1 MVNLFQKLLAPTE
14 KLAAAGEKQVK
25 ELEKLN
31 VLTTGLTKEAVIRN
45 EELSM
50 QTVLL
55 TDIKNLI
62 KAQINAGGKDDA
74 PKNKFGDA
82 SNFKGL
88 KPGESKNMTALVV
101 GAAISIVAAA
111 ALMAYIPT
119 LSPIKML
126 TAIAVAGVLA
136 IVAPIMVKIAKQL
149 SGSTSEMSV
158 DGDNMNFSQTSGGGL
173 AGAGTAI
180 LSLIGMSLA
189 VTMSSW
195 ILTMVAPLTPVQ
207 FITALAVAALF
218 IPMAFAFSMISKQ
231 LSKAIG
237 KKSAGV
243 EGMKFSGTDT
253 SGLMPLVGASLL
265 ALLGMTVAVVGTSW
279 LLQLMAPVGPVQF
292 LSALGISLILIG
304 LSFALSKI
312 MLALR
317 GGKIKGDKS
326 GVAMVGMVA
335 LIMVAGITALV
346 ISSWLIQGMAI
357 ITPAQFLT
365 GVAIGLMMIPIA
377 WAMSMLIQGLAKA
390 KIKPDMN
397 GVKMIGMAALAM
409 VAIAMGI
416 VGASYILLLLPDT
429 FKAPPLMW
437 SISVGLAL
445 VAFGWAY
452 AQILKVIKGKSLKD
466 LGMATLGLIL
476 VGVALLGVAYI
487 LTMWPGTLEAPDA
500 MWTLKVG
507 LALFIFAIPFVLITI
522 LFKKMGIGLKE
533 MGMGLLGMVAVAI
546 GILAVAWIL
555 SITPDEYGTPPPI
568 GWSFG
573 AAAALVLFAVPVA
586 AIGLIATSGIGFA
599 AIALGV
605 VGMIV
610 IAIGILAVAWIF
622 SVLPDLGDIG
632 ANLTAFILAPING
645 IIDVL
650 VRLKDEVGVNNLLPL
665 AGGIAAI
672 SVALLLLAGA
682 AAGLAAGGVVSALG
696 NAASSL
702 VDGIVGFFGGEK
714 SKGPLD
720 ILDDLIKKKSKINGL
735 AGPLNKIANA
745 LKVFIKVERAVVAFN
760 SVLMT
765 LIRLGEFGKGLKFAV
780 TAVESIA
787 GGMQRLKEAM
797 NGFTVKP
804 LKVLMML
811 FKMVPLIQQTAK
823 AMGELAAHFSSF
835 SMSALIA
842 GLGLQKIANAFVKM
856 TAVTPEQVQPAID
869 FFNVLV
875 QDTYAAQADSFV
887 KMAPAVAMIL
897 NGGSKRS
904 SAFEKLF
911 GSKKDKHPFIQI
923 MESLT
928 ENAHAIIASADPLS
942 SISKAHHS
950 IAVSPAQSIIR
961 ATKMFQTLADSS
973 FDKQAKALNSIAKSV
988 NSIATGSDAIN
999 VGAIDSTTEMF
1010 KALAYLSATGGDGA
1024 IAQLGDNL
1032 IGAIHELA
1040 NIMSEFANT
1049 VADGV
1054 GDQRSVLEKIGDS
1067 ITGSGP
1073 SSKKTPAA
1081 TNTGGGDSGKVVA
1094 AIKKLQT
1101 ALTDT
1106 GIKVKKTL

>member
-14 KLAAAGEKQVK
+14 KLAGAAEKQVK

-31 VLTTGLTKEAVIRN
+31 ILTTGLNEKAIVRN

-62 KAQINAGGKDDA
+62 KAQANAGGADDA

-88 KPGESKNMTALVV
+88 KPNESKNMVALVV

-119 LSPIKML
+119 LTPMKML

-158 DGDNMNFSQTSGGGL
+158 EGDSMNFSQSSGGGL

-189 VTMSSW
+189 VTLSSW
-195 ILTMVAPLTPVQ
+195 ILTMVAPLTPIQ

-218 IPMAFAFSMISKQ
+218 IPMAFAFSMITKS

-237 KKSAGV
+237 TKSAGV
-243 EGMKFSGTDT
+243 EGMSFSGTDT
-253 SGLMPLVGASLL
+253 SGLMPLLGASLL
-265 ALLGMTVAVVGTSW
+265 AILGMTVAVVGTSW
-279 LLQLMAPVGPVQF
+279 LLQLMAPVGPAQF

-312 MLALR
+312 MLALKS
-317 GGKIKGDKS
+317 GKIKADLQ

-346 ISSWLIQGMAI
+346 VSSWLIQGMAV

-452 AQILKVIKGKSLKD
+452 AQILKVIQGKSLKD

-546 GILAVAWIL
+546 GVLAVAWIL
-555 SITPDEYGTPPPI
+555 SITPDEYGTPPPV

-573 AAAALVLFAVPVA
+573 AAAALLLFAVPVA

-622 SVLPDLGDIG
+622 SVLPDLGEIG

-645 IIDVL
+645 IVDVL
-650 VRLKDEVGVNNLLPL
+650 VRLKDEVGVSNLLPL

-682 AAGLAAGGVVSALG
+682 TAGLAAGGVISALG
-696 NAASSL
+696 NAASEF
-702 VDGIVGFFGGEK
+702 VDGIVGFFGGKK

-720 ILDDLIKKKSKINGL
+720 ILDDLIRKRNKINGL
-735 AGPLNKIANA
+735 AEPLHKIADA
-745 LKVFIKVERAVVAFN
+745 LGTFIRVERSIKALN
-760 SVLMT
+760 SVLST
-765 LIRLGEFGKGLKFAV
+765 LVTLGMSPNMLQLAVSAIQGIASGMSGL
-780 TAVESIA
+780 
-787 GGMQRLKEAM
+787 REAM
-797 NGFTVKP
+797 KGFTVKP
-804 LKVLMML
+804 LKVLMTL
-811 FKMVPLIQQTAK
+811 FKMVPLIQHTAK

-835 SMSALIA
+835 AMSALIA
-842 GLGLQKIANAFVKM
+842 GTGLQKIANAFVKM

-875 QDTYAAQADSFV
+875 QDTYMTQAIAFE
-887 KMAPAVAMIL
+887 KMAPAIAMIL
-897 NGGSKRS
+897 NGGQKAS
-904 SAFEKLF
+904 SFKELF
-911 GSKKDKHPFIQI
+911 VGKDKHPFIQI
-923 MESLT
+923 MEALT
-928 ENAHAIIASADPLS
+928 ENASAIISSADPLS

-999 VGAIDSTTEMF
+999 IGAIDSTTEMF
-1010 KALAYLSATGGDGA
+1010 KALAYLSASGGDGA
-1024 IAQLGDNL
+1024 IAALGDNL
-1032 IGAIHELA
+1032 IGAIQELA

-1054 GDQRSVLEKIGDS
+1054 DGQKGILEKVVDTV
-1067 ITGSGP
+1067 TGTGNSPGNR
-1073 SSKKTPAA
+1073 PAPA
-1081 TNTGGGDSGKVVA
+1081 SAAADSGRIVS
-1094 AIKKLQT
+1094 AIKKLQST
-1101 ALTDT
+1101 LTDQ
-1106 GIKVKKTL
+1106 GIKVNKSLT